1 MLIVLVLLTN
11 ASASMSILK
20 KQMKSV
26 NIGKELGMNFETEV
40 RNMLLGAGYQNT
52 FNGNDIIVNE
62 VLVHMGKK
70 SSEFDAI
77 VTGNKN
83 SFGNF
88 CDEFEKKYI
97 CSPPLGD
104 SHLSI
109 VEVKLNARL
118 LIDWIKKEE
127 GSKYLFFNEKSAVHF
142 TKILVLNGGSDS
154 EAFVNNLSSDE
165 DIKEYADVKK
175 IIREAK
181 INVFY
186 KLWASGESFADVV
199 SKLNILQNEN
209 EEIKNENKEIKNENK
224 EIKNENKEINS
235 KYEELKNENKE
246 INSKYDEVKK
256 QLALISTKLKL

>member
-40 RNMLLGAGYQNT
+40 RNMLLGAGYRNT

-88 CDEFEKKYI
+88 CDAFEKKYI
-97 CSPPLGD
+97 CSPPKSD

-127 GSKYLFFNEKSAVHF
+127 GSKYLFFNEELAVHF

-199 SKLNILQNEN
+199 SKLDILQNEN
-209 EEIKNENKEIKNENK
+209 EEIKNENKEINSKYEELKNENK
-224 EIKNENKEINS
+224 EI
-235 KYEELKNENKE
+235 KNENKE